1 MKKRKI
7 KVSHIISL
15 LIAILQVI
23 AFVSLYVVTNTQLTN
38 NIRTNTIHSM
48 KTIVVERS
56 TIIENYIAEV
66 EGYLTAYS
74 RAGDIIHLLKNP
86 TDPDAFA
93 AAQKY
98 TEKFSADRANLEGI
112 YASEWDTHVL
122 THTTAAVVGITTRSG
137 DPLIQLQ
144 NDMLAA
150 DGVLNYGI
158 IISPA
163 SGQQII
169 SMYRAVLDDDGQPIG
184 LVGGGI
190 FTTGLKD
197 ILNGLPSNG
206 MEHAKYY
213 LINTNTNTYIFHE
226 NEDLVGQPIEDE
238 DLLAAWTSVQGQDT
252 AFYETANGDIY
263 AFHEIADRGWAF
275 VFTDTG
281 EEIFASVNAAKMTLR
296 IIPIAAGVLLTII
309 TFLAV
314 SLTMKPLN
322 PIGSVLLR
330 MANCDIRKSPELS
343 KYVDRK
349 DDLGEIAITTINLID
364 AWRNVIDIIQ
374 RSSEDIENKAQ
385 TLRDNANQLVDCV
398 NENIATAEELSASSE
413 SMNNTA
419 SQIRGEI
426 TNIQKAVEATIT
438 RMQNSNDS
446 SDNMLESAQQ
456 MKRDA
461 ETAFSD
467 SKDRLAQVKDAA
479 YKALEGLKNLS
490 KINDMAASILNI
502 TDQTNLLSLN
512 ASIEAARAGDAGR
525 GFAVV
530 ANEIKALATT
540 SGKTA
545 ENIQGLCVASNQ
557 SIADVSTCIETL
569 IQFIE
574 GDILSRFENFSD
586 RSTTYSDAVN
596 TIKTDIVTVHD
607 LVEELNASISQIIQ
621 SISDVTIAT
630 EQNTEAILTIVEK
643 SEISATIAQ
652 EAQTVSNENQKQ
664 ATELANVVHKF
675 TL

>member
-1 MKKRKI
+1 M
-7 KVSHIISL
+7 
-15 LIAILQVI
+15 
-23 AFVSLYVVTNTQLTN
+23 
-38 NIRTNTIHSM
+38 
-48 KTIVVERS
+48 
-56 TIIENYIAEV
+56 EN
-66 EGYLTAYS
+66 
-74 RAGDIIHLLKNP
+74 
-86 TDPDAFA
+86 
-93 AAQKY
+93 
-98 TEKFSADRANLEGI
+98 
-112 YASEWDTHVL
+112 
-122 THTTAAVVGITTRSG
+122 
-137 DPLIQLQ
+137 
-144 NDMLAA
+144 
-150 DGVLNYGI
+150 
-158 IISPA
+158 
-163 SGQQII
+163 
-169 SMYRAVLDDDGQPIG
+169 
-184 LVGGGI
+184 
-190 FTTGLKD
+190 
-197 ILNGLPSNG
+197 
-206 MEHAKYY
+206 AKYY
-213 LINTNTNTYIFHE
+213 LSNTDTNTYIFHE

-238 DLLAAWTSVQGQDT
+238 DLLAAWTSVQGQGT
-252 AFYETANGDIY
+252 SFYETDDGDIY

-296 IIPIAAGVLLTII
+296 IITIAAGVILTVI

-343 KYVDRK
+343 KHVNRK

-438 RMQNSNDS
+438 RMENSNES

-467 SKDRLAQVKDAA
+467 SKIRLAQVKDTA
-479 YKALEGLKNLS
+479 YQALEGLKNLS

-557 SIADVSTCIETL
+557 SIADVSACIETL